1 MENIL
6 LDLINKKEYEL
17 LGEGYNSKSYR
28 FIINSKKYILLQGQI
43 LESFICYEQSY
54 NNIKFINNKGNPYI
68 KSVKIPNAGIN
79 IIQPNEKNI
88 FFKNGC
94 LFYEE
99 IEGLIFY
106 EKYFNKINVDNIT
119 NKLTNFF
126 QELYQIPINISDI
139 PKAKNK
145 IISQFNDDIE
155 TVKDYFKEKNINK
168 ISEFKKEF
176 LEYINKF
183 DDYHYIHG
191 DLWEEN
197 MIISDDYHELI
208 GVVDFDNFG
217 LGDIAKDFAT
227 LLDLGFDFVNLLVN
241 KNGNCFKD
249 KDDFIKRIKLYQK
262 KIEIEDLAYILR
274 NDNLKWRLSSKL
286 ENLKNLYL
294 I

>member
-43 LESFICYEQSY
+43 SESFFCYEQSY
-54 NNIKFINNKGNPYI
+54 NNIKFINNEGNPYI
-68 KSVKIPNAGIN
+68 KSVKIPNEGIN
-79 IIQPNEKNI
+79 IIEPNKKNI

-99 IEGLIFY
+99 IEGLIFF
-106 EKYFNKINVDNIT
+106 EKYFNKINLENIT
-119 NKLTNFF
+119 NKLSTFL
-126 QELYQIPINISDI
+126 QELYNIPININDI

-155 TVKDYFKEKNINK
+155 TIKNYFKDKNIDK
-168 ISEFKKEF
+168 IKNFEKEF

-183 DDYHYIHG
+183 SDYHYIHG

-197 MIISDDYHELI
+197 LIISDDYQELI
-208 GVVDFDNFG
+208 GVVDFDNFS
-217 LGDIAKDFAT
+217 LGDIAKDFAS

-241 KNGNCFKD
+241 KNKKCFKD
-249 KDDFIKRIKLYQK
+249 KYDFIKRIKLYQK

-274 NDNLKWRLSSKL
+274 NDDLKWRLNSKL
-286 ENLKNLYL
+286 ENLKNLCL

>member
-1 MENIL
+1 
-6 LDLINKKEYEL
+6 
-17 LGEGYNSKSYR
+17 
-28 FIINSKKYILLQGQI
+28 
-43 LESFICYEQSY
+43 
-54 NNIKFINNKGNPYI
+54 
-68 KSVKIPNAGIN
+68 
-79 IIQPNEKNI
+79 
-88 FFKNGC
+88 
-94 LFYEE
+94 
-99 IEGLIFY
+99 
-106 EKYFNKINVDNIT
+106 
-119 NKLTNFF
+119 
-126 QELYQIPINISDI
+126 
-139 PKAKNK
+139 
-145 IISQFNDDIE
+145 
-155 TVKDYFKEKNINK
+155 
-168 ISEFKKEF
+168 
-176 LEYINKF
+176 
-183 DDYHYIHG
+183 
-191 DLWEEN
+191 